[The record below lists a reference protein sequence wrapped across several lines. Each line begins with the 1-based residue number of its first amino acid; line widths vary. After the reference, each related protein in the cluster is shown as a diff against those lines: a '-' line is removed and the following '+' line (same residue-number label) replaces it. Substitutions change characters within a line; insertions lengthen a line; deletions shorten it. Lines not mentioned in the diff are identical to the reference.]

1 MGGKEFGNLIKAKNI
16 ITYSLSPFEQRAF
29 AGFISKSGPN
39 VVRRFTGSIGYILP
53 AFISTFLVINWAK
66 NENHRLSRKDP
77 KEFENDE

>member
-29 AGFISKSGPN
+29 AGFITKSGPN
-39 VVRRFTGSIGYILP
+39 VVRRFVTSVGYILP
-53 AFISTFLVINWAK
+53 GFISAVLVINWAK

>member
-29 AGFISKSGPN
+29 AGFITKSGPN
-39 VVRRFTGSIGYILP
+39 VVRRFATSVGYILP
-53 AFISTFLVINWAK
+53 GFISAFLVINWAK